1 MYPAMSK
8 TDDATQLFA
17 QIMGGYKPGQLGGG
31 VPQQEIK
38 PVEAAQMPVD
48 GDLSSKGGS
57 EYIDNSGG
65 LGVIAQAF
73 DAYVQRKNKESGG
86 QQKGILA
93 EAIDRMK
100 AK

>member
-57 EYIDNSGG
+57 EYIQNSGG
-65 LGVIAQAF
+65 LGVLAQAF
-73 DAYVQRKNKESGG
+73 DAYVQQKNKESGG

-93 EAIDRMK
+93 EAIDRMR